1 MDPKVSVIIPV
12 YNTEQYL
19 AECLDSVINQ
29 TLREIEIIVINDKSP
44 DDSLRVI
51 NEYQKTDS
59 RIILIDKKVNEGVG
73 KARNDGIEKAT
84 GEFVI
89 FMDSDDLYSNNTVLE
104 KLYNAAKEH
113 KVPVSA
119 GRKENLY
126 EDGKVELLDN
136 PIINYEMS
144 FEQHSLMD
152 YFDFQYDYGYQC
164 FLIDR
169 KMILDNHI
177 TFPRYSRFQDPPFFV
192 KAMFAAKEYFFI
204 DEPVY
209 RYRLI
214 ASSSKFTIKKTIDML
229 DGVMDNLRFSRE
241 NGLAKLHCLS
251 AHRLNIEG
259 SFMAIQNLYSGE
271 NELLLAK
278 LIEANLA
285 VDVKWLKESGYD
297 LKEPFV
303 LDVFKY
309 AVDTA
314 EKYEKLRNKRI
325 IKPIR
330 KILGK

>member
-1 MDPKVSVIIPV
+1 MNPKVSVIIPV

-19 AECLDSVINQ
+19 AECLDSVVNQ
-29 TLREIEIIVINDKSP
+29 TLKDIEIIIINDKSP
-44 DDSLRVI
+44 DNSMSIISEYAKCGRRVI
-51 NEYQKTDS
+51 
-59 RIILIDKKVNEGVG
+59 IIDKPVNEGVG
-73 KARNDGIEKAT
+73 KARNDGLEKAT

-89 FMDSDDLYSNNTVLE
+89 FMDSDDLYPNNNVLE
-104 KLYNAAKEH
+104 KLYTAAKEH
-113 KVPVSA
+113 KVLVSA
-119 GRKENLY
+119 GLKENLY

-136 PIINYEMS
+136 PIIDYEMS
-144 FEQHSLMD
+144 FEQNSSMD
-152 YFDFQYDYGYQC
+152 YYDFQYDYGYQC

-169 KMILDNHI
+169 KMILENHI
-177 TFPRYSRFQDPPFFV
+177 TFPKYSRFQDPPFFV
-192 KAMFAAKEYFFI
+192 KAMFSAKKYFFI

-214 ASSSKFTIKKTIDML
+214 ASNSKYTMEKTIDML
-229 DGVMDNLRFSRE
+229 DGIMDNLRFSKD

-251 AHRLNIEG
+251 AHRLNTEG
-259 SFMAIQNLYSGE
+259 SFMAIQNLYNEE
-271 NELLLAK
+271 NEKLLAK
-278 LIEANLA
+278 LIEANQA
-285 VDVKWLKESGYD
+285 VDVNWLKESGYE

-314 EKYEKLRNKRI
+314 GKYEKLRNKRI